1 MSSVIVVGTQW
12 GDEGKGKIVDLY
24 AEDADAVVRFQGG
37 NNAGH
42 TIVVQGKQTILHL
55 IPSGILHDHKT
66 CMLGN
71 GMVIDPRVLIEEI
84 NYLKKENAFPPNT
97 KLVISDKA
105 HVIMPY
111 HRRVDAARE
120 AAKGAGKI
128 GTTQRGIG
136 PAYEDKVSRVGIRIC
151 DLLDR
156 EVFVEKLRRNVEEKN
171 FHLTKLF
178 GEQPIDEKPIL
189 DEYMGYAE
197 VLRPHVADISVLLDE
212 AIQQKK
218 KILFEGAQGCHLDVD
233 YGTYPFVTSSNTV
246 AGNACCGAGVGP
258 TKINS
263 VIGIVKAY
271 TTRVGAG
278 PFVTELNDETGQR
291 IQTVGQEFGATTGR
305 KRRCGWLDMVLVR
318 QSARVSGLTGL
329 ALTKLDVL
337 TGIDKLKICV
347 GYRTEKGEEFT
358 KAVPADLKVFERCQ
372 PVYMEVDGWAED
384 INSAKRLED
393 LPRNTRRYVDTI
405 ENLCGVKVVLVSVGA
420 DRNETIVTENPFRR

>member
-1 MSSVIVVGTQW
+1 MSSVVVVGTQW

-24 AEDADAVVRFQGG
+24 AEDADAIVRFQGG

-42 TIVVQGKQTILHL
+42 TIVVKGKKTILHL
-55 IPSGILHDHKT
+55 IPSGILHDHKI
-66 CMLGN
+66 CILGN
-71 GMVIDPRVLIEEI
+71 GMVIDPGVLIEEI
-84 NYLKKENAFPPNT
+84 KYLKEQHAFPPHT

-111 HRRVDAARE
+111 HRRIDAARE

-136 PAYEDKVSRVGIRIC
+136 PAYEDKVSRMGIRIC
-151 DLLDR
+151 DLLDP
-156 EVFVEKLRRNVEEKN
+156 EVFAEKVKQNVEEKN
-171 FHLTKLF
+171 FTLTKRF
-178 GEQPIDEKPIL
+178 GEEPLDEKSIL
-189 DEYMGYAE
+189 EEYLQYAE
-197 VLRPHVADISVLLDE
+197 VLRPHAADISLQLDE
-212 AIQQKK
+212 AIRMKK

-246 AGNACCGAGVGP
+246 AGNACCGSGVGP
-258 TKINS
+258 TKIDS

-278 PFVTELNDETGQR
+278 PFVTELADEIGEH

-305 KRRCGWLDMVLVR
+305 KRRCGWLDMVLVG
-318 QSARVSGLTGL
+318 QSARVSGITGL
-329 ALTKLDVL
+329 AITKLDVL

-347 GYRTEKGEEFT
+347 GYRTENGEEFT
-358 KAVPADLKVFERCQ
+358 KAVPSDLRVFERCQ
-372 PVYMEVDGWAED
+372 PVFMELDGWTED
-384 INSAKRLED
+384 IGTAKRMED

-405 ENLCGVKVVLVSVGA
+405 ENLSGIKVVLVSVGA

>member
-55 IPSGILHDHKT
+55 IPSGILHDYKT

-111 HRRVDAARE
+111 HRRVDASRE

-151 DLLDR
+151 DLLDG
-156 EVFVEKLRRNVEEKN
+156 EVLTEKIRRNVEEKN
-171 FHLTKLF
+171 FYLTKLY
-178 GEQPIDEKPIL
+178 GEQPIDEKPIVE
-189 DEYMGYAE
+189 EYLGYAE
-197 VLRPHVADISVLLDE
+197 VLRPHVADISLLLDE
-212 AIQQKK
+212 AIRQKK
-218 KILFEGAQGCHLDVD
+218 KILFEGAQGSHLDVD

-258 TKINS
+258 TKIDS
-263 VIGIVKAY
+263 VVGIVKAY
-271 TTRVGAG
+271 TTRVGEG
-278 PFVTELNDETGQR
+278 PFVTELTDETGQR

-318 QSARVSGLTGL
+318 QSARVSGITGL
-329 ALTKLDVL
+329 AITKLDVL

-358 KAVPADLKVFERCQ
+358 KSVPADLKVFGRCQ
-372 PVYMEVDGWAED
+372 PVYMELDGWVED

>member
-12 GDEGKGKIVDLY
+12 GDEGKGKVVDLY
-24 AEDADAVVRFQGG
+24 AEDADAIVRFQGG

-42 TIVVQGKQTILHL
+42 TIVVRGKQTILHL
-55 IPSGILHDHKT
+55 IPSGILHDHKM

-71 GMVIDPRVLIEEI
+71 GMVIDPKVLIEEI
-84 NYLKKENAFPPNT
+84 RYLEKENAFPPNT
-97 KLVISDKA
+97 KLILSDRA
-105 HVIMPY
+105 HLIMPY

-136 PAYEDKVSRVGIRIC
+136 PAYEDKVSRVGIRVC

-156 EVFVEKLRRNVEEKN
+156 DTFAEKLRRNVEEKN
-171 FHLTKLF
+171 FYLTKLF
-178 GEQPIDEKPIL
+178 GEQPVDAKPIL
-189 DEYMGYAE
+189 EEYMGYAD
-197 VLRPHVADISVLLDE
+197 VLRPHAADVSLLLDE
-212 AIQQKK
+212 AIRQKK

-263 VIGIVKAY
+263 FVCNVKAY
-271 TTRVGAG
+271 TTRVGSG
-278 PFVTELNDETGQR
+278 PFVTELADEIGER
-291 IQTVGQEFGATTGR
+291 IQRVGQEFGATTGR

-318 QSARVSGLTGL
+318 QSVRVSGITGL
-329 ALTKLDVL
+329 AITKLDVL
-337 TGIDKLKICV
+337 TGIDKLRICV
-347 GYRTEKGEEFT
+347 GYRTESGEEFAT
-358 KAVPADLKVFERCQ
+358 SVPADLNVFERCR
-372 PVYMEVDGWAED
+372 PVYMELDGWTED
-384 INSAKRLED
+384 ITSAKRIED
-393 LPRNTRRYVDTI
+393 LPRSTRRYVDTL
-405 ENLCGVKVVLVSVGA
+405 ENLAGVKVVLVSVGA